1 MRTPRHL
8 ARRHA
13 GLAFVL
19 PFGVLLCASSPASAA
34 AFLGSAQSF
43 AVLGSSTVTNT
54 GSTTIN
60 GDLGLYPGTSITGT
74 NTIAQNGT
82 VHQTDAVAQQAQ
94 VDSLTAY
101 NTLAGLS
108 VTHTLTGTD
117 LGGLTLTPG
126 VYFFS
131 GSAQLTGALT
141 LNFTGDP
148 NAAFVFQIGSTLT
161 TASGSAVDVTGGGS
175 SSGVYWQVG
184 SSATLGT
191 STTFAGNILADQS
204 VTLTTSAR
212 IVCGRAIA
220 LTGAVTMDTNSIS
233 NDCATANFLTA
244 ISDYGSLGFSGPVS
258 PSPSPGQVPEPGSGM
273 ILAIGLAGIAAAS
286 ARRATA

>member
-1 MRTPRHL
+1 MSI
-8 ARRHA
+8 ARRYA
-13 GLAFVL
+13 GQSARLGFIV
-19 PFGVLLCASSPASAA
+19 PFAALLCASAPASAA

-43 AVLGSSTVTNT
+43 AVLGASTVTNT
-54 GSTTIN
+54 GATTLW

-74 NTIAQNGT
+74 STITQTGS
-82 VHQTDAVAQQAQ
+82 VHDTDAVAQQAQ

-108 VTHTLTGTD
+108 VTHVMTGQD
-117 LGGLTLTPG
+117 LGGMSLTPG
-126 VYFFS
+126 VYFFAS
-131 GSAQLTGALT
+131 SAQLTGALT

-161 TASGSAVDVTGGGS
+161 TASNSSVNVTGGSS

-191 STTFAGNILADQS
+191 STVFAGNILADQAI
-204 VTLTTSAR
+204 TLDTSAK

-220 LTGAVTMDTNSIS
+220 LNKAVTMDTNSIS
-233 NDCATANFLTA
+233 NDCASANFATS

-258 PSPSPGQVPEPGSGM
+258 GGSTPVPEPGSALVFAM
-273 ILAIGLAGIAAAS
+273 GLAGL
-286 ARRATA
+286 ATATSLRAGAR